1 MLNLQ
6 TERIQDRHSS
16 AEQLA
21 TSPDLLFFFFF
32 YQFIPERLPSSR
44 RPSEWPSQVK
54 LALAMVCSRPVGHL
68 RVLSKSASSFFFFLF
83 YFFLP
88 PFKVLFSRLKL
99 TYPASTSADLPQMNP
114 SAIFFRQN
122 ISRKEENV
130 PFFPPPR
137 NSREREPLVI
147 QSAASS
153 DWLLSMISSSSRWRM
168 GGLEGGSRWPRFMEP
183 QLTSAARHVSPVFGH
198 HTLRWGVWGMG
209 GREKQHHEY

>member
-1 MLNLQ
+1 
-6 TERIQDRHSS
+6 
-16 AEQLA
+16 
-21 TSPDLLFFFFF
+21 
-32 YQFIPERLPSSR
+32 
-44 RPSEWPSQVK
+44 
-54 LALAMVCSRPVGHL
+54 MVCSRPGGRL

-99 TYPASTSADLPQMNP
+99 TYPASTSADLPQMN
-114 SAIFFRQN
+114 SRGCNFFRQN

-147 QSAASS
+147 RSTASS

-168 GGLEGGSRWPRFMEP
+168 EGLEGGSRWPRFMEP
-183 QLTSAARHVSPVFGH
+183 RLTSAARHVSPVFGH
-198 HTLRWGVWGMG
+198 HALRWGVG
-209 GREKQHHEY
+209 GGVKQHHEY